1 MSEYPQAL
9 KVREEKPTDS
19 DEPASKK
26 PRISS
31 YPKLLFD
38 KLWEMTDPVTKVSY
52 NKWLLISH
60 ILVLGMH
67 VWYT

>member
-9 KVREEKPTDS
+9 KVREEKLTDS
-19 DEPASKK
+19 DEPACKK

-38 KLWEMTDPVTKVSY
+38 KLWEMTDPVTKEGF
-52 NKWLLISH
+52 NKQVLISSYIH
-60 ILVLGMH
+60 LLVLR
-67 VWYT
+67 

>member
-19 DEPASKK
+19 DEPVSKK

-38 KLWEMTDPVTKVSY
+38 KMWEMSGSVTRVSFFIIEIVV
-52 NKWLLISH
+52 NLNTL
-60 ILVLGMH
+60 
-67 VWYT
+67 

>member
-9 KVREEKPTDS
+9 KGREEKPTGS

-38 KLWEMTDPVTKVSY
+38 KLWEMSDPAVKVSY
-52 NKWLLISH
+52 QEQLINVF
-60 ILVLGMH
+60 IWQLV
-67 VWYT
+67 TT